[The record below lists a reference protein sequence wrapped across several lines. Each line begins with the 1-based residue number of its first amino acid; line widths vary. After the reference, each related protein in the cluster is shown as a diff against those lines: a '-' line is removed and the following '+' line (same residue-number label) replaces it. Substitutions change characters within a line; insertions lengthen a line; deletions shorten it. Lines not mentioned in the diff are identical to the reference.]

1 MLVLT
6 ATLAGGPRTLELRA
20 STLPVTIGRSRNQSL
35 VIDRRH
41 EGVSGHHLSIT
52 DIDAA
57 GAGGVVHGDNGV
69 SIDGVGCGP
78 GTRLRWQVGQ
88 SLVLGASA
96 HDPLA
101 CTLSLSRRE

>member
-1 MLVLT
+1 M
-6 ATLAGGPRTLELRA
+6 
-20 STLPVTIGRSRNQSL
+20 

-69 SIDGVGCGP
+69 SIDGGP
-78 GTRLRWQVGQ
+78 VMLLAW
-88 SLVLGASA
+88 ASFSQMGGNGGRFVVTL
-96 HDPLA
+96 LA
-101 CTLSLSRRE
+101 WPGVAP